1 MLARIATHRY
11 ALRFALGALAVAL
24 LAYGL
29 LANAPKT
36 RRPAPPLPA
45 RALSGAP
52 VTLSA
57 LHGHPAVVVFFAS
70 WCDDCRHEAPAVAA
84 FARSSAGRGRVV
96 AVDYDDGGDWRGFLR
111 RYGWS
116 FPVLDDSGGQ
126 TGDAFHIPG
135 LPTVVFLDAKGRIV
149 STSSLTQTVGSLTR
163 GLAAAA

>member
-70 WCDDCRHEAPAVAA
+70 WCDDCRHEARRLPP
-84 FARSSAGRGRVV
+84 SRGPRQG
-96 AVDYDDGGDWRGFLR
+96 A
-111 RYGWS
+111 
-116 FPVLDDSGGQ
+116 
-126 TGDAFHIPG
+126 DA
-135 LPTVVFLDAKGRIV
+135 
-149 STSSLTQTVGSLTR
+149 S
-163 GLAAAA
+163 

>member
-1 MLARIATHRY
+1 MLARLATHRY